1 MLIPVFVEK
10 KLNKE
15 IKDNIKNRKYSVEEL
30 REINEEI
37 NANYEKGKS
46 GFISNAVIFLLVFGF
61 MGYQATKI
69 RGFAV
74 IGIAL
79 SIVLYLIVLGVFYLA
94 LTSAKR
100 TFASLV
106 KENYPNDY
114 ESVLRF

>member
-1 MLIPVFVEK
+1 MLVPVFVEK

-15 IKDNIKNRKYSVEEL
+15 VKENIKNKKYSVEEL
-30 REINEEI
+30 KEINEEI

-74 IGIAL
+74 IGIIMSL
-79 SIVLYLIVLGVFYLA
+79 VFYLIVLGIFYLN
-94 LTSAKR
+94 LTSSKR

-114 ESVLRF
+114 ESVLK

>member
-15 IKDNIKNRKYSVEEL
+15 VKENIKNKMYSEEEL
-30 REINEEI
+30 KEVHKEI
-37 NANYEKGKS
+37 NANFERAKS
-46 GFISNAVIFLLVFGF
+46 GFMSNAVIFLLVFGF

-74 IGIAL
+74 IGIVL
-79 SIVLYLIVLGVFYLA
+79 SIVFYLIVLGIFYLN

-100 TFASLV
+100 QFTNLV
-106 KENYPNDY
+106 KENYPDAY
-114 ESVLRF
+114 ERIVK